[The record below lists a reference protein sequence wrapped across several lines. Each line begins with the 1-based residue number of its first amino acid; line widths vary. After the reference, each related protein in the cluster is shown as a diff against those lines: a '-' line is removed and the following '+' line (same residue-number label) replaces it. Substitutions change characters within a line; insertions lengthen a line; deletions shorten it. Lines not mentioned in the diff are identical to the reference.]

1 MANSDLL
8 EEIMRDYCEAYPD
21 MAKGAVAHFCSYA
34 ADWFSGKGIVG
45 LGHTAEGLAL
55 RFTDGS
61 EKLLFGTIVN
71 YETSPAAPITGL
83 ASKIEKGA
91 VDPTRSF
98 PITGR

>member
-8 EEIMRDYCEAYPD
+8 EEIMRDYCEAYPETE
-21 MAKGAVAHFCSYA
+21 KGALTHFCSYA
-34 ADWFSGKGIVG
+34 ADWFSTKGIVG

-55 RFTDGS
+55 RLADGS

-71 YETSPAAPITGL
+71 YESGPSAPITGL
-83 ASKIEKGA
+83 ASKIEKGTI
-91 VDPTRSF
+91 DPTRSF